1 MKIYVFDLDG
11 TLCVT
16 NKHMD
21 GHWEYKTARPFPDRI
36 SRVNQLFDSG
46 NRIIIETARGS
57 NSREDWTNFTKE
69 QIIGWG
75 LKFHELR
82 AGTKYAADYYI
93 DDRSINSEEFFS
105 GGNLNI
111 N

>member
-1 MKIYVFDLDG
+1 MNDKKTVIFDLDG

-21 GHWEYKTARPFPDRI
+21 GYWEYKAAQPFPDRI

-69 QIIGWG
+69 QICDMAESQVNKW
-75 LKFHELR
+75 LK
-82 AGTKYAADYYI
+82 
-93 DDRSINSEEFFS
+93 
-105 GGNLNI
+105 NI
-111 N
+111 EIK